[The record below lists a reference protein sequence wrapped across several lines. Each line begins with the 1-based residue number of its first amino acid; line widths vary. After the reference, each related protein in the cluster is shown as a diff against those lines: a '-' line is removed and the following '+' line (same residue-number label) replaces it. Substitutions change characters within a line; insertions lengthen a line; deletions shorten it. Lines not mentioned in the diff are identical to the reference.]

1 MTNKPDSYDIED
13 KPAYRTAVRAMN
25 ARSRPPAI
33 LRFIMGAL
41 ESYRQSRNMGWSRPW
56 NKYGIMTFQS
66 FELDFSQRE
75 NSTEIALLE
84 NARAVLADE
93 CVDIPEA
100 PGAPEEANAFVR
112 DLLSAENRGRLMGF
126 IFVHEFTEDGQ
137 RYEGATLSF
146 GRVKDKRFRDRLDLI
161 VEAPVAAGG
170 VGEFSRLRVFIDPFR
185 AEKAPLWTHVTGAG
199 AASTALFAQLSA
211 LSRGWAGDE
220 ARLWDHWTSAYIEY
234 FGPRQWPVT
243 NSHFFTEDDGRVTQ
257 RAQA

>member
-1 MTNKPDSYDIED
+1 MTNQQKPKGPELFNIED
-13 KPAYRTAVRAMN
+13 KAAYRTAVRALN
-25 ARSRPPAI
+25 TRNRPPAI

-41 ESYRQSRNMGWSRPW
+41 ESYRQSRKMGWSRPW

-66 FELDFSQRE
+66 FQLDFSQGE
-75 NSTEIALLE
+75 KSTEIVLLDS
-84 NARAVLADE
+84 ACAVLAEE
-93 CVDIPEA
+93 CADAPEA
-100 PGAPEEANAFVR
+100 ATAFVAG
-112 DLLSAENRGRLMGF
+112 LLSAENRGRLMGF

-161 VEAPVAAGG
+161 VEAPVSEEGAD
-170 VGEFSRLRVFIDPFR
+170 EFSRLRVFIDPFR
-185 AEKAPLWTHVTGAG
+185 AEKAPLWSQVAAG
-199 AASTALFAQLSA
+199 GTASKALFAQLSA
-211 LSRGWAGDE
+211 LSRDWAGDE

-243 NSHFFTEDDGRVTQ
+243 NSHFFTEDVGRVTQ